1 MRDACD
7 WSSGNLRSSQ
17 EASHLHLY
25 LTIYPLPS
33 SITMQTRS
41 SGSRTSSENDTL
53 PASSRAPKTS
63 WEEEEETALLVFLL
77 KRKEKMGDNNAFTL
91 AIFREAARLIGN
103 KMGGKKTAE
112 SCRSKWKRV
121 RISFIYISYLLSVS

>member
-1 MRDACD
+1 MRCVMREACERSLGILG
-7 WSSGNLRSSQ
+7 SSR
-17 EASHLHLY
+17 EALHLHSY

-33 SITMQTRS
+33 SIAMQTCS
-41 SGSRTSSENDTL
+41 LGSHTLSENDAL

-63 WEEEEETALLVFLL
+63 WKEEEETALLVFLL
-77 KRKEKMGDNNAFTL
+77 KRKEKMGDNDVFML

-112 SCRSKWKRV
+112 SCRSKWKR
-121 RISFIYISYLLSVS
+121 